1 MNLKNSEMIRNSFSG
16 SSSSGSGGLRSA
28 FNGMT
33 VCLYSKYS
41 PRCVDYFTDMVY
53 LRGVKMLCIDNQ
65 EIRRVIEEDACHY
78 GVFEVPCIL
87 VFYQNGRLDKYEGDD
102 AFSWLQDKKHRTIM
116 SSRLLSS
123 ALSSD
128 LDKDRI
134 PTLPTSSSSYS
145 DNLSTDST
153 DSGNSYG
160 LSNSSNNQSSL
171 LPTEREGRV
180 DMVDA
185 VAAQQQRQ
193 LQLQSQL
200 QSQQNQMTPQ
210 QQQQPPSQDPP
221 HVPAP
226 GDPRMVDISEEEKYA
241 TDTKSTVLKKR
252 ENIMAM
258 AASMAKQRESEFEA
272 NDPKKRISPIS

>member
-1 MNLKNSEMIRNSFSG
+1 MNLKNSEMIRNSFTNK
-16 SSSSGSGGLRSA
+16 SSSGSGGLRSA

-41 PRCVDYFTDMVY
+41 PRCVDFFTDMVY

-145 DNLSTDST
+145 DHLSTESVVSM
-153 DSGNSYG
+153 DSGNS
-160 LSNSSNNQSSL
+160 SNSSL
-171 LPTEREGRV
+171 LPIAREGRV
-180 DMVDA
+180 DVSYP
-185 VAAQQQRQ
+185 VTAQQQRQ
-193 LQLQSQL
+193 LQLQSQ
-200 QSQQNQMTPQ
+200 QSQMAPQ
-210 QQQQPPSQDPP
+210 QQQQQQQHQQQQSQDP

-241 TDTKSTVLKKR
+241 TETKSTVLKKR

>member
-1 MNLKNSEMIRNSFSG
+1 MNLKNSEMIRNSFSSK
-16 SSSSGSGGLRSA
+16 SSSVSGGLRSA

-41 PRCVDYFTDMVY
+41 PRCVDFFTDMVY

-128 LDKDRI
+128 LDKERT
-134 PTLPTSSSSYS
+134 PTVPTSSSSYGDVS
-145 DNLSTDST
+145 ADSY
-153 DSGNSYG
+153 SAP
-160 LSNSSNNQSSL
+160 QSSM
-171 LPTEREGRV
+171 LPVDRMDRMEREGRV
-180 DMVDA
+180 DVVDP
-185 VAAQQQRQ
+185 VTAQQQRQ
-193 LQLQSQL
+193 LQLQSQ
-200 QSQQNQMTPQ
+200 QSSMAP
-210 QQQQPPSQDPP
+210 QQQPPSQENPAAP

-226 GDPRMVDISEEEKYA
+226 GDPVMVDISEEEKYA
-241 TDTKSTVLKKR
+241 TETKSTVLKKR

>member
-1 MNLKNSEMIRNSFSG
+1 
-16 SSSSGSGGLRSA
+16 
-28 FNGMT
+28 
-33 VCLYSKYS
+33 
-41 PRCVDYFTDMVY
+41 
-53 LRGVKMLCIDNQ
+53 MLCIDNQ

-134 PTLPTSSSSYS
+134 PTLPTSSSYS
-145 DNLSTDST
+145 DNLSTESME
-153 DSGNSYG
+153 SGNST
-160 LSNSSNNQSSL
+160 NNQSSL

-200 QSQQNQMTPQ
+200 QNQMTQ
-210 QQQQPPSQDPP
+210 QQQQQQQSQDP

-241 TDTKSTVLKKR
+241 TETKSTVLKKR

>member
-1 MNLKNSEMIRNSFSG
+1 MNLKNSEMIRNSFTNK
-16 SSSSGSGGLRSA
+16 SSSGSGGLRSA

-41 PRCVDYFTDMVY
+41 PRCVDFFTDMVY

-145 DNLSTDST
+145 DHLSTESVVSM
-153 DSGNSYG
+153 DSGNS
-160 LSNSSNNQSSL
+160 SNSSL
-171 LPTEREGRV
+171 LPIEREGRV
-180 DMVDA
+180 DVSDP
-185 VAAQQQRQ
+185 VTAQQQRQ
-193 LQLQSQL
+193 LQLQSQ
-200 QSQQNQMTPQ
+200 QSQMAPQ
-210 QQQQPPSQDPP
+210 QQQQQQQQQSQDP

-241 TDTKSTVLKKR
+241 TETKSTVLKKR